1 MTGDK
6 GNRVEQV
13 TPYGSDGSA
22 KTEQVRQMFDSIAPA
37 YDFMNRAMTMG
48 IDIWWR
54 RLAVQRLKRK
64 KPSAVLDVA
73 TGTGDFAIQL
83 HQSLHPQHIM
93 GIDLSQG
100 MLEVGKA
107 KCQGL
112 PIDLEVGDAEN
123 LRFADDTFDRVC
135 VAFGVRNFE
144 NLMKGLKE
152 MLRVLKPGGKL
163 IILELSYPK
172 NRLIFS
178 FYKFYSLRIL
188 PKIGAS
194 MTGNTGAFTYLPDS
208 ILKFPLP
215 EKFLPMLR
223 EAGYSKVTARQFMFG
238 VCRMYIAVK

>member
-1 MTGDK
+1 MPKKEGIRDL
-6 GNRVEQV
+6 
-13 TPYGSDGSA
+13 
-22 KTEQVRQMFDSIAPA
+22 FDDIAGR
-37 YDFMNRAMTMG
+37 YDRFNHVSSFGADRS
-48 IDIWWR
+48 WR
-54 RLAVQRLKRK
+54 RKAVREIVDTKEPIQ
-64 KPSAVLDVA
+64 VLDVA
-73 TGTGDFAIQL
+73 TGTADFAIAVNRKAAQG
-83 HQSLHPQHIM
+83 SHIT

-123 LRFADDTFDRVC
+123 LRFADGTFDRVC

-144 NLMKGLKE
+144 NLMKGLRE
-152 MLRVLKPGGKL
+152 MQRVLRPGGKL

-178 FYKFYSLRIL
+178 FYKFYSLKIL
-188 PKIGAS
+188 PRIGAG

-215 EKFLPMLR
+215 DKFMPMLR
-223 EAGYSKVTARQFMFG
+223 EAGFGTVRARQFMFG
-238 VCRMYIAVK
+238 VCRLYIACKE

>member
-1 MTGDK
+1 
-6 GNRVEQV
+6 
-13 TPYGSDGSA
+13 
-22 KTEQVRQMFDSIAPA
+22 MFDDIAGR
-37 YDFMNRAMTMG
+37 YDRFNHVSSFGADRS
-48 IDIWWR
+48 WR
-54 RLAVQRLKRK
+54 RKAVREIVDTRNPIQ
-64 KPSAVLDVA
+64 VLDVA
-73 TGTGDFAIQL
+73 TGTADFAIAVNRKAAQG
-83 HQSLHPQHIM
+83 SHIT

-123 LRFADDTFDRVC
+123 LRFADGTFDRVC

-144 NLMKGLKE
+144 NLMKGLRE
-152 MLRVLKPGGKL
+152 MQRVLKPGGKL

-178 FYKFYSLRIL
+178 FYKFYSLKIL
-188 PKIGAS
+188 PRIGAG

-215 EKFLPMLR
+215 DKFMPMLR
-223 EAGYSKVTARQFMFG
+223 EAGFGTVRARQFMFG
-238 VCRMYIAVK
+238 VCRLYIACKDRQ

>member
-1 MTGDK
+1 
-6 GNRVEQV
+6 
-13 TPYGSDGSA
+13 
-22 KTEQVRQMFDSIAPA
+22 MFDDIAA
-37 YDFMNRAMTMG
+37 RYDRFNHVSSFGADRS
-48 IDIWWR
+48 WR
-54 RLAVQRLKRK
+54 RKAVREIVDTRNPIQ
-64 KPSAVLDVA
+64 VLDVA
-73 TGTGDFAIQL
+73 TGTADFAIAVNRKAAQG
-83 HQSLHPQHIM
+83 SHIT

-123 LRFADDTFDRVC
+123 LRFADGTFDRVC

-144 NLMKGLKE
+144 NLMKGLRE
-152 MLRVLKPGGKL
+152 MQRVLKPGGKL

-178 FYKFYSLRIL
+178 FYKFYSLKIL
-188 PKIGAS
+188 PRIGAG

-215 EKFLPMLR
+215 DKFMPMLR
-223 EAGYSKVTARQFMFG
+223 EAGFGTVRARQFMFG
-238 VCRMYIAVK
+238 VCRLYIACKDRQ

>member
-1 MTGDK
+1 MPKKEGI
-6 GNRVEQV
+6 REL
-13 TPYGSDGSA
+13 
-22 KTEQVRQMFDSIAPA
+22 FDDIAVK
-37 YDFMNRAMTMG
+37 YDRFNHISSFGADRS
-48 IDIWWR
+48 WR
-54 RLAVQRLKRK
+54 RKAVRAIADTDQ
-64 KPSAVLDVA
+64 PIEVLDVA
-73 TGTGDFAIQL
+73 TGTSDFAIALTKKAAQGS
-83 HQSLHPQHIM
+83 HVT
-93 GIDLSQG
+93 GIDLSEG

-112 PIDLEVGDAEN
+112 PIDLEVGDAVTLQQGDAEAMT
-123 LRFADDTFDRVC
+123 FADASFDRVC

-144 NLMKGLKE
+144 NLMKGLEE

-178 FYKFYSLRIL
+178 FYKFYSLKIL

-215 EKFLPMLR
+215 EKFIPMLK
-223 EAGYSKVTARQFMFG
+223 EAGFSTVRARQFMFG
-238 VCRMYIAVK
+238 VCRMYCAVK

>member
-1 MTGDK
+1 MPKKEGIRDL
-6 GNRVEQV
+6 
-13 TPYGSDGSA
+13 
-22 KTEQVRQMFDSIAPA
+22 FDDIAA
-37 YDFMNRAMTMG
+37 RYDRFNHVSSFGADRS
-48 IDIWWR
+48 WR
-54 RLAVQRLKRK
+54 RKAVREIVDTRNPIQ
-64 KPSAVLDVA
+64 VLDVA
-73 TGTGDFAIQL
+73 TGTADFAIAVNRKAAQG
-83 HQSLHPQHIM
+83 SHIT

-123 LRFADDTFDRVC
+123 LRFADGTFDRVC

-144 NLMKGLKE
+144 NLMKGLRE
-152 MLRVLKPGGKL
+152 MQRVLKPGGKL

-178 FYKFYSLRIL
+178 FYKFYSLKIL
-188 PKIGAS
+188 PRIGAG

-215 EKFLPMLR
+215 DKFMPMLR
-223 EAGYSKVTARQFMFG
+223 EAGFGTVRARQFMFG
-238 VCRMYIAVK
+238 VCRLYIACKDRQ

>member
-1 MTGDK
+1 MPKKEGIRDL
-6 GNRVEQV
+6 
-13 TPYGSDGSA
+13 
-22 KTEQVRQMFDSIAPA
+22 FDDIAGR
-37 YDFMNRAMTMG
+37 YDRFNHVSSFGADRS
-48 IDIWWR
+48 WR
-54 RLAVQRLKRK
+54 RKAVREIVDTKEPIQ
-64 KPSAVLDVA
+64 VLDVA
-73 TGTGDFAIQL
+73 TGTADFAIAVNRKAAQG
-83 HQSLHPQHIM
+83 SHIT

-123 LRFADDTFDRVC
+123 LRFADGTFDRVC

-144 NLMKGLKE
+144 NLMKGLRE
-152 MLRVLKPGGKL
+152 MQRVLKPGGKL

-178 FYKFYSLRIL
+178 FYKFYSLKIL
-188 PKIGAS
+188 PRIGAG

-215 EKFLPMLR
+215 DKFMPMLR
-223 EAGYSKVTARQFMFG
+223 EAGFGTVRARQFMFG
-238 VCRMYIAVK
+238 VCRLYIACKDRQ

>member
-1 MTGDK
+1 
-6 GNRVEQV
+6 
-13 TPYGSDGSA
+13 
-22 KTEQVRQMFDSIAPA
+22 MFDDIAVR
-37 YDFMNRAMTMG
+37 YDRFNHVSSFGADRS
-48 IDIWWR
+48 WR
-54 RLAVQRLKRK
+54 RKAVREIVDTKEPIQ
-64 KPSAVLDVA
+64 VLDVA
-73 TGTGDFAIQL
+73 TGTADFAIAVNRKAA
-83 HQSLHPQHIM
+83 HGSHIT
-93 GIDLSQG
+93 GIDLSEG

-144 NLMKGLKE
+144 NLMKGLRD
-152 MLRVLKPGGKL
+152 MQRVLKPGGKL

-178 FYKFYSLRIL
+178 FYKFYSLKVL
-188 PKIGAS
+188 PKIGAG

-215 EKFLPMLR
+215 EKFIPMLR
-223 EAGYSKVTARQFMFG
+223 EAGFSTVRARQFMFG
-238 VCRMYIAVK
+238 VCRMYCAVR